1 MKAGVDV
8 DIDVKALVDGAQ
20 KGDQASFAALYEHFF
35 DRIYRYVNFKLRDPV
50 EAEDVT
56 GEVFLKMLESI
67 HSFKWQG
74 FPFSSWLFRIAHNL
88 VVDHFRRKG
97 KRPTVYIDEV
107 SQSVGAYS
115 WDVDGFIDRKLT
127 LGEVY
132 GAMSGLTD
140 LQREVITLRFAGE
153 LSLAETAEVVGR
165 KANAV
170 KALQHAGLKKLRSL
184 IDKEPSLAGAIQ
196 SGEA

>member
-8 DIDVKALVDGAQ
+8 DIDVKALVEGAQ

-127 LGEVY
+127 MGEVY

-184 IDKEPSLAGAIQ
+184 VDKEPSLAGAIQ
-196 SGEA
+196 GGEA